1 MWRGGLISKENLG
14 RKYFMSRKKYS
25 EENILCLEKIFWGKY
40 FCEELDSLQKKL
52 LLENI
57 LCQEKNILMKIFFCE
72 EPDSLQTKFLAE
84 NILCEEAD
92 SF

>member
-1 MWRGGLISKENLG
+1 MF
-14 RKYFMSRKKYS
+14 YVKKNFS
-25 EENILCLEKIFWGKY
+25 EEIF
-40 FCEELDSLQKKL
+40 FCEEPDSLQKKF

-84 NILCEEAD
+84 NILCQEKKYSEENIFLK
-92 SF
+92 SQTHCNRKS